1 MPSDYVTDI
10 GYLRS
15 FHPDLAPSRL
25 RLVAALNGLAP
36 PPAEGFDYCELGCAY
51 GDTTVVLA
59 AANPGARFVGIDLN
73 PEHVALAE
81 QTARARGVDNVRF
94 LERDF
99 ADVAGDALGDFD
111 FITAHGVMS
120 WVGPDKRRALVELAA
135 ARLRPGGLLFVSYN
149 AMPGWAAIEPLRQLL
164 LSRGGPEGDSVERA
178 RQGLELAKQMRD
190 AGAAYFTDNP
200 PAREM
205 LATMEKVGLR
215 YIVHEYLHAHW
226 APMYFAH
233 VAWDMATAGLHFVGS
248 LPLPSNY
255 RDLAIPPALAG
266 VFEGVTDRVTF
277 ESLKDFAINEYLRR
291 DVYVKGKAGRSPEIT
306 NAYLDETSFV
316 ATGTAAVEA
325 EPAPR
330 GAVPD
335 AILAALAAGSATGE
349 RLARRPELAPAGAE
363 QVRAAL
369 LRLVIAEQVTP
380 VHGVTM
386 AVATTAAERHAVP
399 SAFNRAVLAQKLSS
413 EVPIVLA
420 SPVSGT
426 GLRITALDA
435 VAIRLV
441 TEVPP
446 ADRPAWVRAHFG
458 RGELRMTVRER
469 VVETAEEQTAVVLD
483 GLARFEREG
492 LARLIELGIL
502 EPAG

>member
-1 MPSDYVTDI
+1 MASDYVTDI
-10 GYLRS
+10 GYLRN
-15 FHPDLAPSRL
+15 FHTDLAPSRL

-51 GDTTVVLA
+51 GDTAVVLA
-59 AANPGARFVGIDLN
+59 AANPGARFVGIDIN
-73 PEHVALAE
+73 PEHIALAE
-81 QTARARGVDNVRF
+81 RSARAGGLDNVRF
-94 LERDF
+94 LERDL
-99 ADVAGDALGDFD
+99 ADLSGEALGDFD
-111 FITAHGVMS
+111 YITAHGVMS
-120 WVGPDKRRALVELAA
+120 WVGPDKRKALVELAA
-135 ARLRPGGLLFVSYN
+135 ARLKPGGLLFVSYN

-164 LSRGGPEGDSVERA
+164 LSGTGTEGDSLERA
-178 RQGLELAKQMRD
+178 RKGLELAKQMRD

-215 YIVHEYLHAHW
+215 YVVHEYLHAHW
-226 APMYFAH
+226 APMYFAN
-233 VAWDMATAGLHFVGS
+233 VAWDMATAGLNFVGS

-255 RDLAIPPALAG
+255 RDLAIPPELAS

-277 ESLKDFAINEYLRR
+277 ESLKDFAVNEYFRR
-291 DVYVKGKAGRSPEIT
+291 DVYVKGKATRSPAT
-306 NAYLDETSFV
+306 TSAYLDETSFV
-316 ATGTAAVEA
+316 ATRTEAA
-325 EPAPR
+325 PK
-330 GAVPD
+330 GAVFD
-335 AILAALAAGSATGE
+335 AILGALVEGSATGQ
-349 RLARRPELAPAGAE
+349 RLARRPELAGAGAE

-369 LRLVIAEQVTP
+369 LRLVLAEQVTP

-386 AVATTAAERHAVP
+386 AVATTAEERHAVP
-399 SAFNRAVLAQKLSS
+399 SAFNRAVLQQRLSS
-413 EVPIVLA
+413 EIPIVLA

-426 GLRITALDA
+426 GVRVTALEA

-446 ADRPAWVRAHFG
+446 GDRPAWVLAYFG
-458 RGELRMTVRER
+458 PGELKMTVRER
-469 VVETAEEQTAVVLD
+469 VVESAEEQGAVVLE
-483 GLARFEREG
+483 GLARFEKEG